1 MRVSSSIGAP
11 LLIALLLFGCSSASK
26 NKQAPD
32 QANAR
37 LADADEQVFK
47 QNPLERNYDPHVIM
61 KRAEAFYEKED
72 YAEAAVEYQHFLD
85 LHKTHVLA
93 PYAQYRLGLSHFN
106 LVTAR
111 DRDPEPVRQ
120 TLDAMEKLLRD
131 YPGNAYEGDARAKI
145 KECRDHIAA
154 YELYVGRHYYRK
166 AAYLAALHRFEGVT
180 TKYPDSDA
188 AAEAHYYIALTYRD
202 IGDKERAVDYLTG
215 LIQQFPKNPVTQ
227 ESKAV
232 LAQLTGKPF
241 KNAVVSN
248 GVASNA
254 TLSTGP
260 LTNGAGSNGLSRNGH
275 APTLQPGKVP
285 LPPPL
290 PTTVST
296 APPTTLPPD
305 GMNGTAPQVV
315 NCSLNVMC

>member
-1 MRVSSSIGAP
+1 MRVYSSIGAP

-26 NKQAPD
+26 NKQASD
-32 QANAR
+32 QANPR
-37 LADADEQVFK
+37 LADADEQILK

-120 TLDAMEKLLRD
+120 TLEAMEKLLREF
-131 YPGNAYEGDARAKI
+131 PGNAYEGDARAKI
-145 KECRDHIAA
+145 KECRNHIAA

-166 AAYLAALHRFEGVT
+166 AAYLAALHRFEGVM

-188 AAEAHYYIALTYRD
+188 AAEAYYYIALTYRD
-202 IGDKERAVDYLTG
+202 IGDKERAVDYFTG

-227 ESKAV
+227 ESKFL

-241 KNAVVSN
+241 KNGVVSN
-248 GVASNA
+248 GVASNG
-254 TLSTGP
+254 TLP
-260 LTNGAGSNGLSRNGH
+260 NGAGSNDISRNGH
-275 APTLQPGKVP
+275 ATTLLPGKAS

-290 PTTVST
+290 PTTVSA
-296 APPTTLPPD
+296 APITTLPPD
-305 GMNGTAPQVV
+305 GMNGTPDQVM

>member
-1 MRVSSSIGAP
+1 MRVSSSIAAP

-26 NKQAPD
+26 NKPAAD
-32 QANAR
+32 QTNPR
-37 LADADEQVFK
+37 PADADEQVLK

-120 TLDAMEKLLRD
+120 TLDALEKLLRE
-131 YPGNAYEGDARAKI
+131 YPGNAYEADARAKI
-145 KECRDHIAA
+145 KECRNHIAA

-166 AAYLAALHRFEGVT
+166 AAYLAALHRFEGVM

-188 AAEAHYYIALTYRD
+188 AAEAQYYIALTYRD
-202 IGDKERAVDYLTG
+202 IGDKDRAVDYLTG
-215 LIQQFPKNPVTQ
+215 FVQQFPKSPLTQ
-227 ESKAV
+227 ESKFL

-241 KNAVVSN
+241 KNSVVSN
-248 GVASNA
+248 GVASNG
-254 TLSTGP
+254 TLP
-260 LTNGAGSNGLSRNGH
+260 NGAGSNGISRNGH
-275 APTLQPGKVP
+275 APALQPGKAS

-290 PTTVST
+290 PTTTVSAAST
-296 APPTTLPPD
+296 TTLPPD
-305 GMNGTAPQVV
+305 GMNGTASQVV